1 MTPDNRPLGLT
12 QGRDEAGSGPPP
24 DPESASGNG
33 DSPLAGRRR
42 QLVRALKVFA
52 SSLTVVLA
60 AAVVTSFTVDLG
72 PALRERAERAGSG
85 YLKRD
90 VRIGRL
96 GVRLLAGSFV
106 VEDLVIGGLRPE
118 HRPFLEAERIEIY
131 MPLSALL
138 RREIL
143 FDSIVMTNWRM
154 LVETWPDGTHNFPRF
169 VQPRERSGP
178 RRFVTTIKRVHAR
191 GGQFTYE
198 DHGVPW
204 STVARNLDVRVSKS
218 GGYGGTATF
227 SNGTVAIQ
235 DYLPMRA
242 DMKSVFTID
251 GPYVR
256 FSRIDLIT
264 DGAVSR
270 VTGYVNLGRWPEQKW
285 NVQSEIEFPR
295 MREIFFA
302 RERWRVAGRGTFDGT
317 FHLFKGGRE
326 LKGRFASSRMAIN
339 QHPFE
344 DLNGS
349 LLWVPRAF
357 RVTDATARVY
367 GGTARFSYAME
378 PLGVRRGP
386 NGEGPQA
393 VFDAAYERI
402 DIGAF
407 TRAMEVRGFEPQGL
421 ASGKSH
427 LVWPVGRFADASGDG
442 RLTIAS
448 PVPVLRREADLVLVR
463 EEERFGERWGPF
475 DPVPLREPVPVAAEI
490 EYRFD
495 PGQVTIAPSRFATE
509 RTSVEFSGTT
519 AWGRQSEIRFHVT
532 SADWQE
538 SDRLLAGMLTAFGAA
553 TSAVPV
559 GGWGE
564 FDGVMTR
571 SFRRPRVEGRFT
583 GRHLQAWDVVWGSGS
598 GHVVVEDSYV
608 TVRNAVLRRNGSEVS
623 AEGRFSLGYPRRD
636 GGEELNARIRLT
648 NRPVADLRRAFAL
661 DDYPVEGRLS
671 GEFHLFGRYTGP
683 HGFGRMRIDDGV
695 AYGES
700 FESATA
706 SLRFEGNGVRLDGIE
721 IAKGGGSITGA
732 AFVGWNGT
740 YTFNATGQRLPVET
754 FQVAAYPQA
763 PLSGQLEFAASGS
776 GRFEEPR
783 YEARLGVSDLFVGDE
798 GVGEVTSRL
807 SVRNDILSLELEAAS
822 PRLSVSGTGRIAL
835 TPEADAELT
844 LRFTDT
850 SLDPYVRMIEPR
862 LSPFTTA
869 VVSGSLRVAGE
880 LRNLDHLLVEAL
892 VDDAQLRLFDY
903 RVRNDGPVRLVLERR
918 RVNVAELRLVGEG
931 TRLDVS
937 GVIPLKDE
945 DMAVEARGDANLGIL
960 QGFFRDLRSSGQA
973 SLQASIRGPFHQ
985 PAFSGSASIAGG
997 RVRHFALPHSLEAM
1011 NGRVTFDGTGARLDG
1026 LQARLGGGLVQ
1037 FGGRI
1042 GLAGYVPG
1050 ELNVTATGRD
1060 MRIRYPEGFRSV
1072 IDADLALRGPF
1083 ESPVLSGDVLIRSSV
1098 FTRRFDT
1105 SLNWLAFA
1113 SGDAPRSE
1121 TVAPTGIPVRFDV
1134 RVRAPG
1140 SLRIDNNA
1148 VRIVSSA
1155 DLTLRGTYDEPQLFG
1170 RAEIDR
1176 GQVVFE
1182 GRRYVIT
1189 RGTIDFSNPTRIE
1202 PFFDVQMET
1211 RVRAPGQ
1218 TYQVTLSAVGTIDR
1232 FQYVLDSDPPLP
1244 EIDVLSLLL
1253 SNAAPADPELA
1264 QLRTPETAE
1273 QQLLQAR
1280 AAQLLVSPLSAGVGR
1295 VVEQT
1300 FGVDTFQ
1307 ITPSLNDP
1315 SQQSSRFNPGARL
1328 TIGKRV
1334 SDRVYLTFSQS
1345 LTPSSTSRDQIIL
1358 LEYDQSDRLS
1368 WLLSQNEDRTYAL
1381 EVRVRH
1387 AF

>member
-1 MTPDNRPLGLT
+1 MTSKEQPDSTRPGDGDGL
-12 QGRDEAGSGPPP
+12 PPG
-24 DPESASGNG
+24 A
-33 DSPLAGRRR
+33 AARRR
-42 QLVRALKVFA
+42 RHPFVRALAVFV
-52 SSLTVVLA
+52 SVLTVLLVV
-60 AAVVTSFTVDLG
+60 AAVTTLTVDLG

-85 YLKRD
+85 YLNRD
-90 VRIGRL
+90 LRIGRL
-96 GVRLLAGSFV
+96 GVRLLAGSFI
-106 VEDLVIGGLRPE
+106 VEDLVIGGYRPE
-118 HRPFLEAERIEIY
+118 DRPFLTARRIEIA
-131 MPLSALL
+131 MPLGALL

-143 FDSIVMTNWRM
+143 FESVVMSDWRM

-169 VQPRERSGP
+169 VRPGARSGP
-178 RRFVTTIKRVHAR
+178 RRFVTTIQWVHAR
-191 GGQFTYE
+191 DGEFTFE

-204 STVARNLDVRVSKS
+204 STVARNLDVRVSKDE
-218 GGYGGTATF
+218 GYGGTATF

-235 DYLPMRA
+235 SYEPMRA
-242 DMKSVFTID
+242 DMESVFTID
-251 GPYVR
+251 GPFVR
-256 FSRIDLIT
+256 FSRIALVT
-264 DGAVSR
+264 DGAVSD
-270 VTGYVNLGRWPEQKW
+270 VTGFVDLGRWPEQVW
-285 NVQSEIEFPR
+285 DVRSRIQFPR

-302 RERWRVAGRGTFDGT
+302 GEPWRVTGEGTFDGT

-326 LKGRFASSRMAIN
+326 LKGRFASARTAVN

-344 DLNGS
+344 DLEGS

-357 RVTDATARVY
+357 RVTDARARVY
-367 GGTARFSYAME
+367 GGAARFSYAME
-378 PLGVRRGP
+378 PLGTGSRPR
-386 NGEGPQA
+386 A
-393 VFDAAYERI
+393 LFDADYEEV

-407 TRAMEVRGFEPQGL
+407 TRAMDVQGFEPAGR
-421 ASGKSH
+421 ASGRSR
-427 LVWPVGRFADASGDG
+427 LVWPLGRFAEASGEG
-442 RLTIAS
+442 RVAIDPPAGTTMLGR
-448 PVPVLRREADLVLVR
+448 VADPAVVAQVEQLG
-463 EEERFGERWGPF
+463 EEWGPF
-475 DPVPLREPVPVAAEI
+475 DAAPLRGPVPVGAQL

-495 PGQVTIAPSRFATE
+495 PREVEIAPSRFATA
-509 RTSVEFSGTT
+509 RTYVEFQGRT
-519 AWGRQSEIRFHVT
+519 AWGDRSEIPFHVT

-538 SDRLLAGMLTAFGAA
+538 SDRLLAGIMTAFGAQ
-553 TSAVPV
+553 TSAVQV

-571 SFRRPRVEGRFT
+571 SFRQPRVEGRFT
-583 GRHLQAWDVVWGSGS
+583 GRRLRAWDVTWGDGS
-598 GHVVVEDSYV
+598 GHVVVENSYV
-608 TVRNAVLRRNGSEVS
+608 TVTGAVLRRGD
-623 AEGRFSLGYPRRD
+623 AEIGADGIFSLGYPRRD

-671 GEFHLFGRYTGP
+671 GEFHLFGQYEGP
-683 HGFGRMRIDDGV
+683 NGFGRLRIDEGT

-700 FESATA
+700 FERGTA
-706 SLRFEGNGVRLDGIE
+706 ALRFEGNGVRLDGIE
-721 IAKGGGSITGA
+721 VTKGEGTVTGA

-740 YTFNATGQRLPVET
+740 YSFNATGQRLQVET
-754 FQVAAYPQA
+754 LQVAAYPQA
-763 PLSGQLEFAASGS
+763 PLSGQLEFTASGS

-783 YEARLGVSDLFVGDE
+783 YDVRLSVSDLFVADE

-807 SVRNDILSLELEAAS
+807 SVRSAILSLEVEAAS
-822 PRLSVSGTGRIAL
+822 PRLSVSGTGRIGL
-835 TPEADAELT
+835 TPDADADLT

-869 VVSGSLRVAGE
+869 VVSGSVRVAGE
-880 LRNLDHLLVEAL
+880 LRNLEHLLVEG
-892 VDDAQLRLFDY
+892 VVEDVQLRLFDY
-903 RVRNDGPVRLVLERR
+903 GLRNDGRLRFVLERQ
-918 RVNVAELRLVGEG
+918 RVNLAELRLVGDG
-931 TRLDVS
+931 TRLDVT
-937 GVIPLKDE
+937 GFVPLGDE

-973 SLQASIRGPFHQ
+973 SLAATIRGPLSR
-985 PAFSGSASIAGG
+985 PAFSGTASIAGG

-1011 NGRVTFDGTGARLDG
+1011 NGRVTFDGTGARLDR
-1026 LQARLGGGLVQ
+1026 LTARLGGGLVQ

-1042 GLAGYVPG
+1042 GFEGYVPG
-1050 ELNVTATGRD
+1050 ELNITASGQD
-1060 MRIRYPEGFRSV
+1060 MRLRYPQGFRSV
-1072 IDADLALRGPF
+1072 VDADLALRGSF
-1083 ESPVLSGDVLIRSSV
+1083 SAPVLSGDVLVKSSV
-1098 FTRRFDT
+1098 LTRRFDT
-1105 SLNWLAFA
+1105 SLNWLAFTGGGA
-1113 SGDAPRSE
+1113 DLPAPE
-1121 TVAPTGIPVRFDV
+1121 APTGIPVRFDV

-1140 SLRIDNNA
+1140 SLRIDNNVA
-1148 VRIVSSA
+1148 RIVSSA
-1155 DLTLRGTYDEPQLFG
+1155 DLTLRGTYDQPQLFG

-1176 GQVVFE
+1176 GQVLFE
-1182 GRRYVIT
+1182 GRRYMIT

-1202 PFFDVQMET
+1202 PFFDLQAET

-1218 TYQVTLSAVGTIDR
+1218 TYQVTLSAVGTVDR

-1244 EIDVLSLLL
+1244 EVDVLSLLL
-1253 SNAAPADPELA
+1253 SNVAPTDPELA
-1264 QLRTPETAE
+1264 RLRAPETAE